1 MIRRRTLLAGTS
13 AIAASAPIA
22 SPART
27 SGRFGQLEAALR
39 EIEAARGGRLGVAVL
54 DSASGEAAGHRA
66 TERFPLTSTFKL
78 LAAGAVLAQVDAGRM
93 RLDDRI
99 RYRREEVVTYSPVT
113 ERHAGADGMT
123 VGQLCEATMT
133 LSDNTAANLL
143 LRGLGGPAGL
153 TAWLRGIG
161 DDVTRLDRWE
171 TALNEARP
179 GDPRDTTTPAA
190 MLATMQRL
198 TLGDVLSPG
207 SRAHLL
213 AWLRANRTGGTRLR
227 AGLPP
232 RWQAGERTGTGPNGT
247 SNDVG
252 LVWPPSG
259 APLLVA
265 AYLTEGAAD
274 MATRDAALA
283 DVGASVAAAW
293 RDGRPWRSAAQ
304 DRGST
309 LSGIL

>member
-1 MIRRRTLLAGTS
+1 LT
-13 AIAASAPIA
+13 ASAPVA
-22 SPART
+22 PRART
-27 SGRFGQLEAALR
+27 GLGFEPLEAALR

-54 DSASGEAAGHRA
+54 DSASGGSAGHRA

-99 RYRREEVVTYSPVT
+99 RYGRDDLVTYSPVT
-113 ERHAGADGMT
+113 ERHASADGMT
-123 VGQLCEATMT
+123 VDQLCEATMT

-143 LRGLGGPAGL
+143 LRRLGGPEGL

-190 MLATMQRL
+190 MLATVQRL

-207 SRAHLL
+207 SRAQLV
-213 AWLRANRTGGTRLR
+213 AWLRANRTGDTRLR

-232 RWQAGERTGTGPNGT
+232 GWQAAERTGTGPNGT

-252 LVWPPSG
+252 LLWPPDG
-259 APLLVA
+259 RPLLVA
-265 AYLTEGAAD
+265 AYLTEASAD
-274 MATRDAALA
+274 MAARDAALA
-283 DVGASVAAAW
+283 DVGAAVAAAW
-293 RDGRPWRSAAQ
+293 RSGRA
-304 DRGST
+304 
-309 LSGIL
+309 

>member
-1 MIRRRTLLAGTS
+1 
-13 AIAASAPIA
+13 
-22 SPART
+22 
-27 SGRFGQLEAALR
+27 
-39 EIEAARGGRLGVAVL
+39 
-54 DSASGEAAGHRA
+54 
-66 TERFPLTSTFKL
+66 LTSTFKL

-99 RYRREEVVTYSPVT
+99 RYGREELVTYSPVT
-113 ERHAGADGMT
+113 ERHAGANGMT

-143 LRGLGGPAGL
+143 VRGLGGPEGL

-161 DDVTRLDRWE
+161 DHVTRLDRWE

-198 TLGDVLSPG
+198 TLGNVLSPG
-207 SRAHLL
+207 SRAQLV
-213 AWLRANRTGGTRLR
+213 AWLRANRTGDTRLR
-227 AGLPP
+227 ARLPTG
-232 RWQAGERTGTGPNGT
+232 WQAGERTGTGPNGT

-252 LVWPPSG
+252 LLWPPDGS
-259 APLLVA
+259 PLLVA

-283 DVGASVAAAW
+283 DVGAAVAAAW
-293 RDGRPWRSAAQ
+293 RHG
-304 DRGST
+304 T
-309 LSGIL
+309 

>member
-1 MIRRRTLLAGTS
+1 MIMRRTLMAGT
-13 AIAASAPIA
+13 AAAAASAPVA
-22 SPART
+22 LRART
-27 SGRFGQLEAALR
+27 GGGFRQLEATLR

-99 RYRREEVVTYSPVT
+99 RYGRDELVTYSPIT
-113 ERHAGADGMT
+113 ERHASAEGMT

-143 LRGLGGPAGL
+143 LRGLGGPEGV
-153 TAWLRGIG
+153 TAWLRSIG

-179 GDPRDTTTPAA
+179 GDLRDTTTPAA

-198 TLGDVLSPG
+198 TLGDVLSTG
-207 SRAHLL
+207 SRAQLV
-213 AWLRANRTGGTRLR
+213 AWLRANRTGDTRLR

-232 RWQAGERTGTGPNGT
+232 GWQAGERTGTGPNGT

-252 LVWPPSG
+252 LVWPPGG

-265 AYLTEGAAD
+265 AYLTEGPAD

-283 DVGASVAAAW
+283 DVGAAVAAVW
-293 RDGRPWRSAAQ
+293 RNGRR
-304 DRGST
+304 
-309 LSGIL
+309 

>member
-1 MIRRRTLLAGTS
+1 MAG
-13 AIAASAPIA
+13 IAAAAANAPVA
-22 SPART
+22 PRART
-27 SGRFGQLEAALR
+27 GGGFRQLEAALR
-39 EIEAARGGRLGVAVL
+39 GIEAARGGRLGVAVL
-54 DSASGEAAGHRA
+54 DTASGGAAGHRA

-78 LAAGAVLAQVDAGRM
+78 LAAGAVLARVDAGRM
-93 RLDDRI
+93 RLDERI
-99 RYRREEVVTYSPVT
+99 RYGRDELVTYSPVT
-113 ERHAGADGMT
+113 ERHAGANGMT
-123 VGQLCEATMT
+123 VGALCEATMT

-143 LRGLGGPAGL
+143 LRGLGGPEGL
-153 TAWLRGIG
+153 TAWLRSIG

-207 SRAHLL
+207 GRAQLL
-213 AWLRANRTGGTRLR
+213 AWLRANRTGDTRLR

-232 RWQAGERTGTGPNGT
+232 GWQAGERTGTGPNGT

-252 LVWPPSG
+252 LLWPPNG
-259 APLLVA
+259 RPLLVA

-283 DVGASVAAAW
+283 DVGAAVAAAW
-293 RDGRPWRSAAQ
+293 R
-304 DRGST
+304 RGKP
-309 LSGIL
+309 

>member
-1 MIRRRTLLAGTS
+1 
-13 AIAASAPIA
+13 
-22 SPART
+22 
-27 SGRFGQLEAALR
+27 
-39 EIEAARGGRLGVAVL
+39 
-54 DSASGEAAGHRA
+54 
-66 TERFPLTSTFKL
+66 
-78 LAAGAVLAQVDAGRM
+78 
-93 RLDDRI
+93 
-99 RYRREEVVTYSPVT
+99 
-113 ERHAGADGMT
+113 MT

-198 TLGDVLSPG
+198 TLGDVLLPT
-207 SRAHLL
+207 SRAQLL
-213 AWLRANRTGGTRLR
+213 AWLRANRTGDARLR

-232 RWQAGERTGTGPNGT
+232 GWQAGERTGTGPNGT

-252 LVWPPSG
+252 LVWPPGG

-274 MATRDAALA
+274 IATRDAALA
-283 DVGASVAAAW
+283 DVGAAVAAAW
-293 RDGRPWRSAAQ
+293 RGGRP
-304 DRGST
+304 
-309 LSGIL
+309 

>member
-1 MIRRRTLLAGTS
+1 MIRRRTLMAGI
-13 AIAASAPIA
+13 AAAAASAPVA
-22 SPART
+22 PRART
-27 SGRFGQLEAALR
+27 GGGFGQLQAALR
-39 EIEAARGGRLGVAVL
+39 GIEAARGGRLGVAVL

-78 LAAGAVLAQVDAGRM
+78 LVAGAVLAEVDSGRM
-93 RLDDRI
+93 RLEDRI
-99 RYRREEVVTYSPVT
+99 RYGRDELVTYSPIT

-123 VGQLCEATMT
+123 VRQLCEATMT

-143 LRGLGGPAGL
+143 LRRLGGPEGV
-153 TAWLRGIG
+153 TAWLRSIG

-179 GDPRDTTTPAA
+179 GDLRDTTTPAA

-207 SRAHLL
+207 SRAQLV
-213 AWLRANRTGGTRLR
+213 AWLRANRTGDARLR

-232 RWQAGERTGTGPNGT
+232 GWQAGERTGTGPNGT
-247 SNDVG
+247 SSDVG
-252 LVWPPSG
+252 LVWPPGG

-265 AYLTEGAAD
+265 AYLTEGPAD

-283 DVGASVAAAW
+283 DVGAAVAAVW
-293 RDGRPWRSAAQ
+293 RNGRR
-304 DRGST
+304 
-309 LSGIL
+309 

>member
-1 MIRRRTLLAGTS
+1 MIGRRTLMAGT
-13 AIAASAPIA
+13 AAAAASPPVAPR
-22 SPART
+22 ART
-27 SGRFGQLEAALR
+27 GGGFAQLETALR
-39 EIEAARGGRLGVAVL
+39 EIEAVRGGRLGVAVL
-54 DSASGEAAGHRA
+54 ASSSGEAAGHRA
-66 TERFPLTSTFKL
+66 AERFPLTSTFKL
-78 LAAGAVLAQVDAGRM
+78 LAAGAVLARVDAGRM

-99 RYRREEVVTYSPVT
+99 RYGRDELVTYSPVT
-113 ERHAGADGMT
+113 ERHADADGMT

-133 LSDNTAANLL
+133 LSDNTATNLL
-143 LRGLGGPAGL
+143 LRGLGGPEGL

-161 DDVTRLDRWE
+161 DGVTRLDRWE

-190 MLATMQRL
+190 MLATVQRL

-207 SRAHLL
+207 SRAQLL
-213 AWLRANRTGGTRLR
+213 AWLRANRTGDTRLR
-227 AGLPP
+227 SGLPP
-232 RWQAGERTGTGPNGT
+232 GWQAGERTGTGPNGT

-252 LVWPPSG
+252 LLWPPGG

-283 DVGASVAAAW
+283 DVGAVVATAW
-293 RDGRPWRSAAQ
+293 RDSGR
-304 DRGST
+304 
-309 LSGIL
+309 

>member
-1 MIRRRTLLAGTS
+1 MIGRRTLMAGT
-13 AIAASAPIA
+13 AAAAASAPVA
-22 SPART
+22 PRART
-27 SGRFGQLEAALR
+27 GGGFAQLGAALR
-39 EIEAARGGRLGVAVL
+39 GIEAARGGRLGVAVL

-66 TERFPLTSTFKL
+66 AERFPLTSTFKL
-78 LAAGAVLAQVDAGRM
+78 LAAGAVLARVDAGRM

-99 RYRREEVVTYSPVT
+99 RYGREELVTYSPVT

-123 VGQLCEATMT
+123 IGQLCEATMT

-143 LRGLGGPAGL
+143 LRGLGGPEGL
-153 TAWLRGIG
+153 TAWLRSIG

-179 GDPRDTTTPAA
+179 GDPRDTTTPAV

-207 SRAHLL
+207 SRAQLL
-213 AWLRANRTGGTRLR
+213 AWLRANRTGDARLR

-232 RWQAGERTGTGPNGT
+232 GWQAGERTGTGPNGT

-252 LVWPPSG
+252 LLWPPDGS
-259 APLLVA
+259 PLLVA

-283 DVGASVAAAW
+283 DVGAAVAAAW
-293 RDGRPWRSAAQ
+293 RNGT
-304 DRGST
+304 G
-309 LSGIL
+309 

>member
-1 MIRRRTLLAGTS
+1 MIRRRTLMAGT
-13 AIAASAPIA
+13 AATAASAPA
-22 SPART
+22 APRART
-27 SGRFGQLEAALR
+27 GGGFGQLEAALPA
-39 EIEAARGGRLGVAVL
+39 IEVARGGRLGVAVL

-99 RYRREEVVTYSPVT
+99 RYGREELVTYSPVT

-143 LRGLGGPAGL
+143 LRRLGGPEGL

-190 MLATMQRL
+190 MLVTMQRL
-198 TLGDVLSPG
+198 TLGDVLSPAG
-207 SRAHLL
+207 RAQLI
-213 AWLRANRTGGTRLR
+213 AWLRANRTGDTRLR

-232 RWQAGERTGTGPNGT
+232 GWQAGERTGTGPNGT

-252 LVWPPSG
+252 LVWPPGG

-283 DVGASVAAAW
+283 DVGAALAAAW
-293 RDGRPWRSAAQ
+293 RGGR
-304 DRGST
+304 T
-309 LSGIL
+309 

>member
-1 MIRRRTLLAGTS
+1 MIRRRTLMAGT
-13 AIAASAPIA
+13 AAAAASTPVAPR
-22 SPART
+22 ART
-27 SGRFGQLEAALR
+27 GGGFGQLEATLR
-39 EIEAARGGRLGVAVL
+39 GIEAARGGRLGVAVL
-54 DSASGEAAGHRA
+54 DSASGEAADHRA

-78 LAAGAVLAQVDAGRM
+78 LAAGAVLEQVDAGSM

-99 RYRREEVVTYSPVT
+99 RYGRDELVTYSPVT
-113 ERHAGADGMT
+113 ERHAGASGMT

-143 LRGLGGPAGL
+143 LRGLGGPEGL
-153 TAWLRGIG
+153 TAWLRSIG

-207 SRAHLL
+207 GRTQLL
-213 AWLRANRTGGTRLR
+213 AWLRANRTGDTRLR
-227 AGLPP
+227 AGLPQG
-232 RWQAGERTGTGPNGT
+232 WQAGERTGTGPNGT

-252 LVWPPSG
+252 LVWPPGG

-274 MATRDAALA
+274 MTTRDAALA
-283 DVGASVAAAW
+283 NVGAAVAAAW
-293 RDGRPWRSAAQ
+293 RDGT
-304 DRGST
+304 G
-309 LSGIL
+309 

>member
-1 MIRRRTLLAGTS
+1 MIMRRTLMACAAAAVAG
-13 AIAASAPIA
+13 APVA
-22 SPART
+22 PRART
-27 SGRFGQLEAALR
+27 GGGFERLEATLR
-39 EIEAARGGRLGVAVL
+39 GIEAARRGRLGVAVL
-54 DSASGEAAGHRA
+54 DSASGAAAGYRA

-78 LAAGAVLAQVDAGRM
+78 LAAGAVLAQVDAGRT

-99 RYRREEVVTYSPVT
+99 RYGRDALVTYSPVT

-123 VGQLCEATMT
+123 VGELCEATMT

-143 LRGLGGPAGL
+143 LRRLGGPEGL

-198 TLGDVLSPG
+198 TLGDALSPG
-207 SRAHLL
+207 SRAQLV
-213 AWLRANRTGGTRLR
+213 AWLRANRTGDTRLR

-232 RWQAGERTGTGPNGT
+232 GWQAGERTGTGPNGT

-252 LVWPPSG
+252 LVWPPG
-259 APLLVA
+259 AAPLLVA

-293 RDGRPWRSAAQ
+293 RNGRS
-304 DRGST
+304 
-309 LSGIL
+309 

>member
-1 MIRRRTLLAGTS
+1 MAG
-13 AIAASAPIA
+13 IAAAASSAPVA
-22 SPART
+22 PHART
-27 SGRFGQLEAALR
+27 GGGFRQLEAALR

-54 DSASGEAAGHRA
+54 DTASGDAAGHRA

-78 LAAGAVLAQVDAGRM
+78 LAAGAVLAQVDAGRL
-93 RLDDRI
+93 RLDHRI
-99 RYRREEVVTYSPVT
+99 HYGREEVVTYSPIT
-113 ERHAGADGMT
+113 ERHAGANGMT

-143 LRGLGGPAGL
+143 LRGLGGPEGL

-190 MLATMQRL
+190 MLATMHRL

-207 SRAHLL
+207 SRAQLV
-213 AWLRANRTGGTRLR
+213 AWLCANRTGDTRLR

-232 RWQAGERTGTGPNGT
+232 GWRAGERTGTGPNGT

-252 LVWPPSG
+252 LVWPPDGS
-259 APLLVA
+259 PLLVA
-265 AYLTEGAAD
+265 AYLTEGPAD

-283 DVGASVAAAW
+283 DVGAEVAAAW
-293 RDGRPWRSAAQ
+293 RDGRR
-304 DRGST
+304 
-309 LSGIL
+309 

>member
-1 MIRRRTLLAGTS
+1 MAGV
-13 AIAASAPIA
+13 AAAFAGAPVA
-22 SPART
+22 PRART
-27 SGRFGQLEAALR
+27 GGGFGQLEVALR
-39 EIEAARGGRLGVAVL
+39 EIEVVRGGRLGVAVL
-54 DSASGEAAGHRA
+54 DSASSEAAGHRA

-78 LAAGAVLAQVDAGRM
+78 LAAGAVLAQVDAGRI

-99 RYRREEVVTYSPVT
+99 RYGRDELVTYSPVT
-113 ERHAGADGMT
+113 ERHAGAEGMT
-123 VGQLCEATMT
+123 VGALCEATMT

-143 LRGLGGPAGL
+143 LRRLGGPEGL

-207 SRAHLL
+207 TRAQLL
-213 AWLRANRTGGTRLR
+213 AWLRANRTGDARLR

-232 RWQAGERTGTGPNGT
+232 GWQAGERTGTGPNGT

-252 LVWPPSG
+252 LLWPPDGS
-259 APLLVA
+259 PLLVA
-265 AYLTEGAAD
+265 AYLTEGATN
-274 MATRDAALA
+274 MAKRDAALA
-283 DVGASVAAAW
+283 DVGAAVAAAW
-293 RDGRPWRSAAQ
+293 RDGTR
-304 DRGST
+304 
-309 LSGIL
+309 